1 MGILLAK
8 SNAFLIG
15 PIAEVLGYIMN
26 LIVKGLHA
34 IGIENGLIAL
44 SITLFTIIVYTLML
58 PLTVK
63 QQKFTRISSVMNP
76 EIQAIQKKYA
86 NKKDQASMMKM
97 QEETKLVYEKYGTS
111 PTGGCLGS
119 LIQLPILFAL
129 WPVVSNIQD
138 YVPMVKKNYDVY
150 NTFLGIDMGVTPS
163 KMLSDAW
170 GAEPK
175 NYVMVIIAVLIPLLA
190 GFSQWLSGRIT
201 QNANKSATGE
211 NDMAKQMNMMMNI
224 MPIMSIVMCF
234 SMVTG
239 LGIYWIVSAVVRT
252 VQMIFVN
259 KSLNKQSIDAL
270 IEANRKKVEK
280 KLAKKKDMPSS
291 DFNRMAQT
299 STRSI
304 KEKNT
309 AVNNVTD
316 TYKSNAK
323 AGSLASKANMVRD
336 FNNESK

>member
-44 SITLFTIIVYTLML
+44 SITLFTIIIYTLML

-63 QQKFTRISSVMNP
+63 QQKFTRISSIMNP

-97 QEETKLVYEKYGTS
+97 QEEQKLIYEKYGTS

-150 NTFLGIDMGVTPS
+150 NTFLGLDMGVTPS

-170 GAEPK
+170 GSEPK
-175 NYVMVIIAVLIPLLA
+175 NFVMVIIAVLIPLLA
-190 GFSQWLSGRIT
+190 EFTQWLSGRIA
-201 QNANKSATGE
+201 QKATKTGNNE

-224 MPIMSIVMCF
+224 MPIMSIFMCF

-252 VQMIFVN
+252 VQQIFVN
-259 KSLNKQSIDAL
+259 KSLDKKPIDEL
-270 IEANRKKVEK
+270 IEENRKKVEK

-291 DFNRMAQT
+291 EFNRMAQT

-304 KEKNT
+304 KEKSAT
-309 AVNNVTD
+309 VNSVTD

>member
-8 SNAFLIG
+8 SEAFLIG

-26 LIVKGLHA
+26 LIVKFLHA

-58 PLTVK
+58 PMTIK

-97 QEETKLVYEKYGTS
+97 QEETKIIYEKYGTS

-150 NTFLGIDMGVTPS
+150 NTFLGLDMGVTPS
-163 KMLSDAW
+163 KMFSDAW
-170 GAEPK
+170 GSEPK
-175 NYVMVIIAVLIPLLA
+175 DFVMVIVAILIPLLA
-190 GFSQWLSGRIT
+190 GFTQWLSGRIA
-201 QNANKSATGE
+201 QKAAKTGNNE

-224 MPIMSIVMCF
+224 MPIMSILMCF

-252 VQMIFVN
+252 IQQIFVN
-259 KSLNKQSIDAL
+259 KSLDKKSIDDL
-270 IEANRKKVEK
+270 IEQNRKKLEK
-280 KLAKKKDMPSS
+280 KRAKKKSVTAEEL
-291 DFNRMAQT
+291 NRMAQT
-299 STRSI
+299 STRGI
-304 KEKNT
+304 KERN
-309 AVNNVTD
+309 VVTD
-316 TYKSNAK
+316 KIVDSYKENAK
-323 AGSLASKANMVRD
+323 PGSLASKANMVRD
-336 FNNESK
+336 FNNRNK